1 MALWSWSYGS
11 WIYSYIQR
19 RIQGEGGV
27 KSWFFTWNTPKI
39 SRAPLK
45 LEKYDFFGVKS
56 WFFTRNTSKMFAPPS
71 ARRNFLKCAP
81 PTWNPG
87 SAPDICSQCLW
98 PLMLWVWILITA
110 RCTTLCGKKI
120 SELRLVRGFPQP
132 IKLTTTI

>member
-27 KSWFFTWNTPKI
+27 KSWFFTWNTPTI
-39 SRAPLK
+39 SRAPPK
-45 LEKYDFFGVKS
+45 IGKI
-56 WFFTRNTSKMFAPPS
+56 WFFLRKIVIFHTKYLKNVRASLRS
-71 ARRNFLKCAP
+71 AQFFEVRP

-87 SAPDICSQCLW
+87 SAPDICSQCLS